1 MTFVWL
7 YTLKQYYTV
16 SVTALWPLHI
26 DNFAFM
32 DIKMQEAI
40 RLLQSAREEI
50 ARLQQLKTDAESAVQ
65 EALLD
70 MQNTER

>member
-1 MTFVWL
+1 MSDRYISCKVKT
-7 YTLKQYYTV
+7 
-16 SVTALWPLHI
+16 I
-26 DNFAFM
+26 M
-32 DIKMQEAI
+32 DVKMQEAM

-50 ARLQQLKTDAESAVQ
+50 ARLQQLKIDAESAVQ

>member
-1 MTFVWL
+1 MLLNNTI
-7 YTLKQYYTV
+7 
-16 SVTALWPLHI
+16 SVTALWPLQI
-26 DNFAFM
+26 DNVNFAFM
-32 DIKMQEAI
+32 NVKMQEAM

-50 ARLQQLKTDAESAVQ
+50 ARLQQLKIDAESAVQ